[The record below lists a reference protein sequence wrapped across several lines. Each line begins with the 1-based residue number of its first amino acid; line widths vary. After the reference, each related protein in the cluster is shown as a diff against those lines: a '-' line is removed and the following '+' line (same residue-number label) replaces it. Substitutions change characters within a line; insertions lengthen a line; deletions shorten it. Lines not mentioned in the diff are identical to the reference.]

1 MISTHHCFNPMGL
14 EQKQVVPRKL
24 HFQWEGKQ
32 CGNWVYIYKLVAK
45 IKPNELDPKTKK
57 YNEDA
62 EIIPIEGDP
71 MQIKK

>member
-1 MISTHHCFNPMGL
+1 MGL

-45 IKPNELDPKTKK
+45 IRPNELNPKTKK

-62 EIIPIEGDP
+62 EIIPIEEA
-71 MQIKK
+71 